1 MVTWEHL
8 EPVPSQK
15 CCRLTAEYSVGIL
28 VKPLE
33 GLVLVMVLR
42 NIGTLKG
49 SWFPFYYLSL
59 VMPLPSVLFLGPIV
73 YDLDDKSETNLS
85 RVKFG
90 CTRNCR
96 DQY

>member
-1 MVTWEHL
+1 M
-8 EPVPSQK
+8 
-15 CCRLTAEYSVGIL
+15 GIL

-42 NIGTLKG
+42 DIGTLQG

-59 VMPLPSVLFLGPIV
+59 VMPLSSVLFLGPVV
-73 YDLDDKSETNLS
+73 YDLDDKSESKLS

-90 CTRNCR
+90 FTCNCR